1 MKNRKQKLQAALL
14 CESLGAEDGVDPRD
28 QRNRKSR
35 SKRGYHEDQVARQAE
50 RALSTALSGS
60 TDPVLQ
66 VLDVSAVSF
75 AGNSLNVSIALL
87 PDLAGN
93 NLFSRSE
100 IEQALRCASGHLRC
114 VVGDAITR
122 KRVPR
127 LVFSVCDQ
135 QGVTHD

>member
-1 MKNRKQKLQAALL
+1 MKNRKHQLQAALL
-14 CESLGAEDGVDPRD
+14 CESLWAEDGVDPRD
-28 QRNRKSR
+28 QRKKKFGVKR
-35 SKRGYHEDQVARQAE
+35 SYHEDQVARQAE

-75 AGNSLNVSIALL
+75 AGNSLNVSIALM
-87 PDLAGN
+87 PDLTGK

-100 IEQALRCASGHLRC
+100 IEQALGYASGHLRC